1 MTKPPA
7 HSPIHIEVL
16 FFTLKVSE
24 LREQL
29 SARKM
34 DTSGLKN
41 QLSNRLK
48 VALQNEAEEEE
59 RKKSKLN
66 CFFSVHARLSL

>member
-1 MTKPPA
+1 
-7 HSPIHIEVL
+7 
-16 FFTLKVSE
+16 
-24 LREQL
+24 
-29 SARKM
+29 M

-66 CFFSVHARLSL
+66 FFSFCSFTPIPRALGEYEE